1 MTNLFPFVFVL
12 LDLGQGLAATAATA
26 AAGDICFIWGWT
38 DFLSYDE

>member
-12 LDLGQGLAATAATA
+12 LDLGQGFAATATT